1 MSPSRLHV
9 WCHEDRTLSV
19 YIGDSRVH
27 VRVRVYVCMDMRI
40 ISVLQ
45 LSVSAVSIARSLTCV
60 RLFIVHVGIWY
71 AQFQHTVIEV
81 FVSF

>member
-1 MSPSRLHV
+1 
-9 WCHEDRTLSV
+9 
-19 YIGDSRVH
+19 
-27 VRVRVYVCMDMRI
+27 VYVCMDMRI